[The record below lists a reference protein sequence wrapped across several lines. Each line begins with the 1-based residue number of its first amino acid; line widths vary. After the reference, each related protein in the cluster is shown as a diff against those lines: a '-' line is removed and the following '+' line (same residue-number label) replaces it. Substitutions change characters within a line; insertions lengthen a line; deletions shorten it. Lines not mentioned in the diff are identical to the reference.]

1 MSLEHDPAQLNQ
13 YELLKQLLSENR
25 QFAAELERLRAEN
38 AELRAEIERLKN
50 QPPRSAAPFSKNTRK
65 PSPKRPGRKPR
76 QGPFRHRSAPAQTDY
91 SAPPIEVPVNLIVCP
106 DCGGPLQAVGNE
118 LVTNTELP
126 PTPKPRVNA
135 YRIQIQSCSRCQRQ
149 VRGQHAEVA
158 ADQWGAT
165 AHRLGPRA
173 QAVAQLLHYEDGLP
187 QRKVPRVL
195 ERLTGLRV
203 TQGALA
209 QAAQRLGT
217 GSGVVARQY
226 QQLRTQIK
234 EQERINTD
242 DTGWRVNGET
252 AYLMAFDSPDCVVY
266 QIRARHRN
274 EEVREV
280 IGAAYGGILGTDR
293 GKSYDARALAEVR
306 QQKCLGHILRNLAE
320 VLADK
325 TGRACDFSGTLKMLL
340 QEALEL
346 YRAFHNP
353 AQPLRD
359 YAQQVRALELAL
371 SYHLR
376 PRALSDADNQ
386 RLLDELGWHHARGN
400 LLRFLHEPT
409 VIEPTNNVA
418 ERALRPAVIARKVSQ
433 CSKNE
438 QGAAAFAA
446 FKSVIG
452 TLKKSG
458 GDLLEKLTS
467 LITPTAAAEPVTV
480 NTS

>member
-1 MSLEHDPAQLNQ
+1 MLLNADSAQLNPA
-13 YELLKQLLSENR
+13 ELLTQLLRENR

-38 AELRAEIERLKN
+38 AALRAELERLKK
-50 QPPRSAAPFSKNTRK
+50 QPPRSAAPFAKNK
-65 PSPKRPGRKPR
+65 PKAAPKRPGRKPR
-76 QGPFRHRSAPAQTDY
+76 AGLFRRRTAPAEADH
-91 SAPPIEVPVNLIVCP
+91 SAPPVEVPVPQTCCP
-106 DCGGPLQAVGNE
+106 DCGGELQAAGSE
-118 LVTNTELP
+118 IVTNTELP
-126 PTPKPRVNA
+126 PLPKPIVKA
-135 YRIQIQSCSRCQRQ
+135 YRLQLKRCVHCRRP

-158 ADQWGAT
+158 PDQWGAT

-173 QAVAQLLHYEDGLP
+173 QAAAQLLHYEDGLP

-195 ERLTGLRV
+195 ARLTGLAI

-217 GSGVVARQY
+217 GRGAVAQQY
-226 QQLRTQIK
+226 QQLRAQIK

-242 DTGWRVNGET
+242 DTGWRVGGEA

-280 IGAAYGGILGTDR
+280 IGDDYAGILGTDR
-293 GKSYDARALAEVR
+293 GTSYDAKELNAVK

-320 VLADK
+320 VLATK
-325 TGRACDFSGTLKMLL
+325 AGRAGDFAGTLKILL

-353 AQPLRD
+353 QQPLRA
-359 YAQQVRALELAL
+359 YGRQVRALELTL

-376 PRALSDADNQ
+376 PRVLADAANQ
-386 RLLDELGWHHARGN
+386 RLLDELSWHHARGN

-438 QGAAAFAA
+438 HGASAFAA

-452 TLKKSG
+452 SLKKSG

-467 LITPTAAAEPVTV
+467 LLTSSAAVEPVIV
-480 NTS
+480 NSS

>member
-1 MSLEHDPAQLNQ
+1 MSPNSDSAQLNQ
-13 YELLKQLLSENR
+13 HELLMQLLRENR

-38 AELRAEIERLKN
+38 AALRAELERLKN
-50 QPPRSAAPFSKNTRK
+50 QPPRSAAPFSKNKRK
-65 PSPKRPGRKPR
+65 PSPKLPGRKPGKGR
-76 QGPFRHRSAPAQTDY
+76 FRCRLAPAAADY
-91 SAPPIEVPVNLIVCP
+91 SAPPVEVLVKQTCCP
-106 DCGGPLQAVGNE
+106 DCGGALQAVGSE
-118 LVTNTELP
+118 IVTNTELP
-126 PTPKPRVNA
+126 PTPNPIVKA
-135 YRIQIQSCSRCQRQ
+135 YRIHLHRCVRCQRQ

-158 ADQWGAT
+158 PDQWGAT

-173 QAVAQLLHYEDGLP
+173 QAAAQLLYYEDGLP

-195 ERLTGLRV
+195 ARLTGLQV

-217 GSGVVARQY
+217 GGGAVAQQY
-226 QQLRTQIK
+226 QQLRRQIK
-234 EQERINTD
+234 EQARINTD
-242 DTGWRVNGET
+242 DTGWRVQGQA
-252 AYLMAFDSPDCVVY
+252 AYLMTFDSPACVIY

-274 EEVREV
+274 AEVREV
-280 IGAAYGGILGTDR
+280 IGEAYAGILGTDR
-293 GKSYDARALAEVR
+293 GKSYDAQALSEVK

-320 VLADK
+320 VLSAK
-325 TGRACDFSGTLKMLL
+325 KGRACDFGGTLKMLL
-340 QEALEL
+340 QEALAL
-346 YRAFHNP
+346 YHAFHDP
-353 AQPLRD
+353 AQPVRA

-376 PRALSDADNQ
+376 PRALPDADNQ
-386 RLLDELGWHHARGN
+386 RLLDELGWHHERGN

-418 ERALRPAVIARKVSQ
+418 ERALRPAVIARKVSH

-438 QGAAAFAA
+438 QGAAALAA

-452 TLKKSG
+452 SLKKSG

-467 LITPTAAAEPVTV
+467 LITPTSSVEPVV

>member
-1 MSLEHDPAQLNQ
+1 VQQ
-13 YELLKQLLSENR
+13 
-25 QFAAELERLRAEN
+25 
-38 AELRAEIERLKN
+38 IC
-50 QPPRSAAPFSKNTRK
+50 
-65 PSPKRPGRKPR
+65 
-76 QGPFRHRSAPAQTDY
+76 
-91 SAPPIEVPVNLIVCP
+91 CP
-106 DCGGPLQAVGNE
+106 DCGGELQAAGSE
-118 LVTNTELP
+118 IVTNTELP
-126 PTPKPRVNA
+126 PLPKPIVKA
-135 YRIQIQSCSRCQRQ
+135 YRIHIHRCAHCQRQ
-149 VRGQHAEVA
+149 VRGQHVEVA
-158 ADQWGAT
+158 CDQWGAT

-173 QAVAQLLHYEDGLP
+173 QAAAQLLHYEDGLP

-195 ERLTGLRV
+195 ARLTGLQV

-217 GSGVVARQY
+217 GSGAVAQQY
-226 QQLRTQIK
+226 QRLRAQIK

-242 DTGWRVNGET
+242 DTGWRVGGET
-252 AYLMAFDSPDCVVY
+252 AYLMTFDSPACVVY

-280 IGAAYGGILGTDR
+280 IGDNYAGILGTDR
-293 GKSYDARALAEVR
+293 GKSYDANELSAVK
-306 QQKCLGHILRNLAE
+306 QQKCLGHILRNLAD
-320 VLADK
+320 VLATK
-325 TGRACDFSGTLKMLL
+325 SGRACDFAGVLKMLL

-353 AQPLRD
+353 QQPLRD
-359 YAQQVRALELAL
+359 YARQVRALELAL

-376 PRALSDADNQ
+376 PRRLPDANNQ

-400 LLRFLHEPT
+400 LLRFLYEPT

-438 QGAAAFAA
+438 QGASAFAA

-458 GDLLEKLTS
+458 GELLEKLTS
-467 LITPTAAAEPVTV
+467 LLTPTAAAEPVTA